1 MEAIYAPHAM
11 SIYLPFA
18 LYFVVA
24 VIGWRMMKRQRKS
37 KAERAVY
44 WQACYIKL
52 DSLARSHR
60 RQAAELEI
68 QAEKF
73 RLRWQHEQ
81 RALQKRKFD
90 AMFTRSRPGPNQAL
104 GNFSSGQKLS

>member
-1 MEAIYAPHAM
+1 MEAINAHQAM
-11 SIYLPFA
+11 SIYLPLA
-18 LYFVVA
+18 LYVVIA
-24 VIGWRMMKRQRKS
+24 VIGWRLMKRQRKS

-52 DSLARSHR
+52 DNLARSHR

-73 RLRWQHEQ
+73 RLRWQHEH
-81 RALQKRKFD
+81 RTLQKRRFD
-90 AMFTRSRPGPNQAL
+90 QMFSRNRPEPQPGAGEFQ
-104 GNFSSGQKLS
+104 